1 MNTKDEIVDAMDGKK
16 QELPPPAIFTQTGTV
31 QQMEA
36 CGCFWPEAN
45 FDTDKMVALALQP
58 SELFGFAIARVP
70 FTIDVEA
77 HALGCTID
85 RGTRSTQPS
94 VTGSPYRTGG
104 DLAPV
109 PEDLPSVDEFMKDGW
124 MASVISAAE
133 TLSKRED
140 LFVTASMMG
149 PLSVANFLGGF
160 EEMIMG
166 MIMDPDLVEGWVGR
180 LVPYQKAYASRLT
193 EVCDNVMIIEEADS
207 GIIPPEMFRRIVVPN
222 LPPVIKDAGRE
233 SYCTIH
239 SCGDT
244 FEIAEELSSL
254 GEDCLSPE
262 SSRDRDRY
270 VSKVG
275 GRCRLLGAIDPVKTL
290 LQGSQSD
297 MMEAIRASVAAGFD
311 LIGPECGVPP
321 ATGNANL
328 DLLSH
333 YRERLRSHS
342 VGWERIRRNLH
353 QKKGI
358 EYRPL

>member
-16 QELPPPAIFTQTGTV
+16 RDLPPPAVFTQTGTV

-45 FDTDKMVALALQP
+45 FDADKMTTLALQP

-77 HALGCTID
+77 RALGCTIEE
-85 RGTRSTQPS
+85 GTRSSQPA

-109 PEDLPSVDEFMKDGW
+109 PEDLPPVDEFMKDGW
-124 MASVISAAE
+124 MASVVSAAE
-133 TLSKRED
+133 RLSKRED

-160 EEMIMG
+160 EEMAMG
-166 MIMDPDLVEGWVGR
+166 MILDPDLVEKWVER

-193 EVCDNVMIIEEADS
+193 EVCDNVMIIEEADTN
-207 GIIPPEMFRRIVVPN
+207 IIPPEMYHRLVAPY
-222 LPPVIKDAGRE
+222 LPSVIKDARRE
-233 SYCTIH
+233 SYCTVH
-239 SCGDT
+239 SCGNT
-244 FEIAEELSSL
+244 FDVAESLSGL

-262 SSRDRDRY
+262 SSADRKGY

-275 GRCRLLGAIDPVKTL
+275 GRCRLLGAINPVRTL

-297 MMEAIRASVAAGFD
+297 MMDAIRASVDAGFD
-311 LIGPECGVPP
+311 IIGPECGVPP

-328 DLLSH
+328 ELLSH
-333 YRERLRSHS
+333 YRERLRQDPAT
-342 VGWERIRRNLH
+342 ER
-353 QKKGI
+353 
-358 EYRPL
+358 

>member
-16 QELPPPAIFTQTGTV
+16 RDLPPPAVFTQTGTV

-45 FDTDKMVALALQP
+45 FDADKMTTLALQP
-58 SELFGFAIARVP
+58 SELFGFAITRVP

-77 HALGCTID
+77 RALGCTIEE
-85 RGTRSTQPS
+85 GTRSSQPA

-109 PEDLPSVDEFMKDGW
+109 PEDLPPVDEFMKDGW
-124 MASVISAAE
+124 MASVVSAAE
-133 TLSKRED
+133 RLSKRED

-160 EEMIMG
+160 EEMAMG
-166 MIMDPDLVEGWVGR
+166 MILDPDLVEKWVER

-193 EVCDNVMIIEEADS
+193 EVCDNVMIIEEADTN
-207 GIIPPEMFRRIVVPN
+207 IIPPEMYHRLVAPY
-222 LPPVIKDAGRE
+222 LPSVIKDARRE
-233 SYCTIH
+233 SYCTVH
-239 SCGDT
+239 SCGNT
-244 FEIAEELSSL
+244 FDVAESLSGL

-262 SSRDRDRY
+262 SSADRKGY

-275 GRCRLLGAIDPVKTL
+275 GRCRLLGAINPVRTL

-297 MMEAIRASVAAGFD
+297 MMDAIRASVDAGFD
-311 LIGPECGVPP
+311 IIGPECGVPP

-328 DLLSH
+328 ELLSH
-333 YRERLRSHS
+333 YRERLQQDPAT
-342 VGWERIRRNLH
+342 ER
-353 QKKGI
+353 
-358 EYRPL
+358 